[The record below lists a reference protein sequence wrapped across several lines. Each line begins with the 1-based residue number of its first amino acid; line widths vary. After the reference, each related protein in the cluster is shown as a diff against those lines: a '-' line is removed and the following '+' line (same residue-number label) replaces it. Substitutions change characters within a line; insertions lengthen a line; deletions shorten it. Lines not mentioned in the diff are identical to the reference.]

1 MVEVGAGFTFRRDT
15 KPENFMALGG
25 DETDNIN
32 IGNRRQESF
41 EEIGFIRSEI
51 DPIQKGSVTP
61 IATTGRNFLDRSV
74 FENEPGGNFGS
85 LGAVSG
91 LSPLLVAGEQA
102 AAPPPRTSAVDAA
115 AACRSCAAASD
126 SVTSLWMASK
136 STWVSRPVTN
146 MGASGGRFMIAP
158 L

>member
-102 AAPPPRTSAVDAA
+102 AAPPLAAHVQRRVIRSLLYGWRQNQLGSAD
-115 AACRSCAAASD
+115 
-126 SVTSLWMASK
+126 L
-136 STWVSRPVTN
+136 
-146 MGASGGRFMIAP
+146 
-158 L
+158 